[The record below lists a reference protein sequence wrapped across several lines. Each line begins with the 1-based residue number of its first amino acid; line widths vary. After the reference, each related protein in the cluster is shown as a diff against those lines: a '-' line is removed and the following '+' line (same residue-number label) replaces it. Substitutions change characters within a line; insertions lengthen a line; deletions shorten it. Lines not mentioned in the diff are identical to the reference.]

1 MFDRW
6 IPDIGMFLQVENVLA
21 SLRPEFDWRFMDKS
35 ELQKRAAKAATRRQ
49 KTKAKK
55 AKLPP
60 KADVPDVAAQK
71 AQHAA
76 KRKAVGVAQAYKA
89 AKKQAT
95 RAAMKAARKA
105 AEKAGLEDPEAVM
118 EVAGVAEAAY
128 AKHLGI
134 DVDDSE

>member
-1 MFDRW
+1 M
-6 IPDIGMFLQVENVLA
+6 LA
-21 SLRPEFDWRFMDKS
+21 SLRPEFDWRFMNKS
-35 ELQKRAAKAATRRQ
+35 DLEKRDAKAATRRQ

-60 KADVPDVAAQK
+60 KVNVRDSDIQK
-71 AQHAA
+71 EKHAA

-95 RAAMKAARKA
+95 KVAKKVALKA
-105 AEKAGLEDPEAVM
+105 AEKAGLEDPESVM

-128 AKHLGI
+128 VKHLGTV
-134 DVDDSE
+134 DDDSE